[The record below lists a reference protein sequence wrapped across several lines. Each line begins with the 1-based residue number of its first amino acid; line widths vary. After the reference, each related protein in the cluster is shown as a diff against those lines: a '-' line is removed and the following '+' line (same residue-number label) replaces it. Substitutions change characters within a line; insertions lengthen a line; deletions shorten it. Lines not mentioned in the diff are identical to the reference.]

1 MRLTELK
8 GNRQKVTTWAT
19 IGVLWHFWVKPDD
32 TTLLNMATSIPLPW
46 SQDLER
52 VIEEAKRQA
61 KIEAHSNLSSET
73 KRIAGDNK
81 RMAKELR
88 FQMQV
93 LLI

>member
-1 MRLTELK
+1 M
-8 GNRQKVTTWAT
+8 
-19 IGVLWHFWVKPDD
+19 
-32 TTLLNMATSIPLPW
+32 
-46 SQDLER
+46 QDVER

-61 KIEAHSNLSSET
+61 KLEAHSNLSSET

-93 LLI
+93 LMDLLMAHSPVEDARCVCWLR

>member
-1 MRLTELK
+1 MTFNIYSILR
-8 GNRQKVTTWAT
+8 RWP
-19 IGVLWHFWVKPDD
+19 HFAFV
-32 TTLLNMATSIPLPW
+32 
-46 SQDLER
+46 QDVER

-61 KIEAHSNLSSET
+61 KLEAHSNLSSET

-93 LLI
+93 LMDLLMAHSPVEDARCVCWLR